1 MKKNVKREPNQQN
14 EEHEMQSEKT
24 KSTQQKE
31 TAGKII
37 FDYIKKEIDRER

>member
-24 KSTQQKE
+24 ESTQQ